1 MDQAV
6 HGALPLSAWLQ
17 QADVPGLCAQG
28 DTHVSN
34 TTVFVLP
41 SLGANPV
48 DRFNQRILA
57 DLKLNA
63 LERDTWRISRSLSTS
78 TRRAPISRR
87 SRRSAWVPSAV

>member
-1 MDQAV
+1 
-6 HGALPLSAWLQ
+6 LLK

-48 DRFNQRILA
+48 DRFNQCIEA
-57 DLKLNA
+57 DLKLNE
-63 LERDTWRISRSLSTS
+63 LERDTWRLRRSLSAPI
-78 TRRAPISRR
+78 RRAPISRR
-87 SRRSAWVPSAV
+87 SRRSAWVPSVV